1 MKQNSVYHFSDS
13 LNQEKYYKVFF
24 LPLHLFSFSFQFLSH
39 FSPEIISL
47 FPCTHFFPACQT
59 LLTTDYVNNPVSEQ
73 YPIFLSDCISAPK
86 PRGRMLCKHQFRQFN
101 NIFLT
106 GKPFNN
112 NQKKRC
118 HLGVYLLMNGHKE
131 KELHF
136 VLLMNNSYQNSQVSM
151 L

>member
-1 MKQNSVYHFSDS
+1 MQTSFQYDLLQSSGPILVNLFSLGFLRELQSVKIKRSSHETKFS
-13 LNQEKYYKVFF
+13 
-24 LPLHLFSFSFQFLSH
+24 LPLFRFLK
-39 FSPEIISL
+39 PGEIL
-47 FPCTHFFPACQT
+47 Q
-59 LLTTDYVNNPVSEQ
+59 DYVNNPVSEQ